1 MNGKIRTLQ
10 QFYALMEG
18 TRAPRAAMVR
28 RLLEDS
34 SPAAIPD
41 RRLPAAD
48 VDSLAAALEAL
59 QTIPEEADGRRR
71 RLGVERGGSGK
82 EVPVLLDLSYEIGEL
97 EKDLFFLRH
106 TEEDFLAYLAGLHP
120 GFAQEL
126 EAGVSFLKD
135 LPRVNFF
142 TDRDGTVNNYCGRYR
157 SSIQSAWNGLFLAR
171 FARGRTRHAV
181 LLTSAPLDGGGL
193 LDVSVMPRELFHW
206 AGSKGRELL
215 DRRGRRRRLPIE
227 EEKQRRLEALN
238 RSLEEL
244 VGRPEFEVFS
254 LIGSG
259 LQRKFGQTTIA
270 RQDIHR
276 SVPEP
281 DSRRFLERVA
291 GLVSRL
297 DPQGAFFRIEDT
309 GTDIEI
315 VLTVGEKDG
324 GGPARPPAPLEGS
337 GTGEGGGGPPR
348 EFDKGDGIVFI
359 ARELALDLERGPNLI
374 GGDTASDVAMVR
386 AAAGAR
392 AEAEGFRQA
401 EPERYRTDVR
411 RAPGRRLRPRRGL
424 RLGVGAAM
432 DGEAAAGRTPENWAV
447 FVTRRE
453 ELRRVVAAAC
463 PRAFFV
469 GEPDT
474 LVAMLNRLGKEEL
487 RPDGGR

>member
-18 TRAPRAAMVR
+18 TRIPRAAMVR
-28 RLLEDS
+28 RLLEDPA
-34 SPAAIPD
+34 PAAVPE

-59 QTIPEEADGRRR
+59 RAIPEETGGRRR
-71 RLGVERGGSGK
+71 RLGVQRGGSGE
-82 EVPVLLDLSYEIGEL
+82 EVPLLLDLSYELGEL

-106 TEEDFLAYLAGLHP
+106 TEEAFLAYLAGLHP
-120 GFAQEL
+120 GFAPEL

-135 LPRVNFF
+135 LPRVSFF

-206 AGSKGRELL
+206 AGSRGREIL

-281 DSRRFLERVA
+281 DSRRFLERVT
-291 GLVSRL
+291 GLVRSL
-297 DPQGAFFRIEDT
+297 DPRGVFFRIEDT

-315 VLTVGEKDG
+315 GLTVGERDG
-324 GGPARPPAPLEGS
+324 GGPARPPEPPE
-337 GTGEGGGGPPR
+337 GTGRGEGGGPPR

-359 ARELALDLERGPNLI
+359 SGELGLDLERGPNLI
-374 GGDTASDVAMVR
+374 AGDTASDVAMVR
-386 AAAGAR
+386 AAAGA
-392 AEAEGFRQA
+392 Q
-401 EPERYRTDVR
+401 DVR
-411 RAPGRRLRPRRGL
+411 RA
-424 RLGVGAAM
+424 GASMEGDAP
-432 DGEAAAGRTPENWAV
+432 AGRTPQTWAV

-453 ELRRVVAAAC
+453 ELRRAVAAAC

-487 RPDGGR
+487 RPDRGR